1 MQTLRSFFLAGGAMP
16 PLASNDM
23 RFAFSS
29 IGRWAAAV
37 LALFIAPYYSI
48 RTWAAVVDPDIW
60 WHMRSGDWI
69 IAHHAVPRYAIFSQ
83 HIERSWIAYSWLFD
97 VLVSGLYHRFGL
109 AGIPGFLICLQ
120 VLISLAFLLAMRH
133 FARSFWWSWLIASL
147 AIYAFYVNPLRSL
160 LFTLLFFTL
169 ELLIIFEAERRANDK
184 LLFWTAP
191 LFFLWANIHIQF
203 IHGLSVLALYIA
215 TRLISLAALNW
226 LPLDSRDTSPTRLLA
241 IFGAA
246 FAASCIGPNWAYPY
260 KEAFSYAVHTAQYE
274 FIQEMLAMNFRRPEH
289 FVELFLLIAACY
301 VVGRFRSRDLFR
313 PLLLLVTALVAFRSL
328 RDAWFVSIAAA
339 FVLAEAAGQVQPQAT
354 VDFAAHRRTRLLT
367 NLNYA
372 LAAVAALILSFGL
385 AIRQGMSAPALMT
398 VIDQVYPIRATEFV
412 RDSHLPGPMY
422 NSFNW
427 GGFLIFNLREQPV
440 SIDPRVN
447 AYRDELPA
455 RSVNTV
461 NAVRW
466 RDDPDLA
473 RANFVLLERSAP
485 LASALEND
493 PRYRLAYKD
502 HVAVIFVRAQT
513 R

>member
-1 MQTLRSFFLAGGAMP
+1 MRS
-16 PLASNDM
+16 
-23 RFAFSS
+23 AFSA
-29 IGRWAAAV
+29 IVQWAAAA

-60 WHMRSGDWI
+60 WHIRTGDWI
-69 IAHHAVPRYAIFSQ
+69 LAHHAVPRYAIFSQ
-83 HIERSWIAYSWLFD
+83 HGERPWIAYSWLFD
-97 VLVSGLYHRFGL
+97 VIISGVEHRFGL

-120 VLISLAFLLAMRH
+120 VFISLTFLLAIRH

-169 ELLIIFEAERRANDK
+169 ELLLIFEAERRADDK

-191 LFFLWANIHIQF
+191 LFFLWANFHIQF
-203 IHGLSVLALYIA
+203 IHGLFVLALYVGTRIIA
-215 TRLISLAALNW
+215 VAARNW
-226 LPLDSRDTSPTRLLA
+226 LPSDSPKPSPTRLLA
-241 IFGAA
+241 ILAAA
-246 FAASCIGPNWAYPY
+246 FACSCIGPNWAYPY
-260 KEAFSYAVHTAQYE
+260 KVAVGYAVHTAQ
-274 FIQEMLAMNFRRPEH
+274 FQFNQEMLAMNFRRPEH

-301 VVGRFRSRDLFR
+301 VVGRSRGRDLFR
-313 PLLLLVTALVAFRSL
+313 PLLLLVTALVSFHSL

-339 FVLAEAAGQVQPQAT
+339 FVLAEAVGQAQSEATPDLAGQ
-354 VDFAAHRRTRLLT
+354 RRIRLVT

-385 AIRQGMSAPALMT
+385 SARQGVSAAALMA
-398 VIDQVYPIRATEFV
+398 VIDQIYPIRATEFV
-412 RDSHLPGPMY
+412 RDSRLSGPMY
-422 NSFNW
+422 NSYNW

-440 SIDPRVN
+440 SIDPRVD
-447 AYRDELPA
+447 AYGDELA
-455 RSVNTV
+455 TQSVNTV
-461 NAVRW
+461 NAIRW
-466 RDDPDLA
+466 KDDPELT

-485 LASALEND
+485 LTSALESD

-502 HVAVIFVRAQT
+502 HLAVVFVRELG

>member
-1 MQTLRSFFLAGGAMP
+1 MRS
-16 PLASNDM
+16 
-23 RFAFSS
+23 AFSA
-29 IGRWAAAV
+29 IVQWAAAA

-60 WHMRSGDWI
+60 WHIRTGDWI
-69 IAHHAVPRYAIFSQ
+69 LAHHAVPRYAIFSQ
-83 HIERSWIAYSWLFD
+83 HLERPWIAYSWLFD
-97 VLVSGLYHRFGL
+97 VIVSGVEHRFGL

-120 VLISLAFLLAMRH
+120 VFISLTFLLAIRH

-169 ELLIIFEAERRANDK
+169 ELLLIFEAERRADDK

-191 LFFLWANIHIQF
+191 LFFLWANFHIQF
-203 IHGLSVLALYIA
+203 IHGLFVLALYVGTRIIA
-215 TRLISLAALNW
+215 VAARNW
-226 LPLDSRDTSPTRLLA
+226 LPSDSPKPSPTRLLA
-241 IFGAA
+241 ILAAA
-246 FAASCIGPNWAYPY
+246 FACSCIGPNWAYPY
-260 KEAFSYAVHTAQYE
+260 KVAVGYAVHTAQ
-274 FIQEMLAMNFRRPEH
+274 FQFNQEMLAMNFRRPEH

-301 VVGRFRSRDLFR
+301 VIGRSRGRDLFR
-313 PLLLLVTALVAFRSL
+313 PLLLLVTALVSFHSL

-339 FVLAEAAGQVQPQAT
+339 FVLAEAVGQAQSEATPDLAGQ
-354 VDFAAHRRTRLLT
+354 RRIRLVT

-385 AIRQGMSAPALMT
+385 SARQGVSAAALMA
-398 VIDQVYPIRATEFV
+398 VIDQIYPIRATEFV
-412 RDSHLPGPMY
+412 RDSRLSGPMY
-422 NSFNW
+422 NSYNW

-440 SIDPRVN
+440 SIDPRVD
-447 AYRDELPA
+447 AYGDELA
-455 RSVNTV
+455 TQSVNTV
-461 NAVRW
+461 NAIRW
-466 RDDPDLA
+466 KDDPELT

-485 LASALEND
+485 LTSALESD

-502 HVAVIFVRAQT
+502 HLAVVFVRELG